1 MVTKAETRKKKI
13 FVVGSDP
20 YNVGLIKEL
29 DQNDEWDVISTVSWE
44 ETQPPSE
51 HFDFEDLLTRARAVI
66 EEHGGK
72 PDAITGYL
80 DFPTSALV
88 SLLSKEYKVACASPE
103 SVARIEHKYWLRM
116 IQKKVMPDQTPEV
129 RAINPFDPDAARR
142 EALPFP
148 FWLKPVKGH
157 SSILGFLV
165 EKQSDFDE
173 ALHECRQKIHLFG
186 DPFNRFLDHVEGI
199 EELGGVD
206 GNFAVAEQLIAAE
219 RQFTLEGYMLQG
231 EIHIYGAV
239 DSLREGKANSSFS
252 RYQYPADLPEE
263 VIANATKTT
272 HAILRE
278 AGYDNAP
285 FNVEYFW
292 DPNSGA
298 LHLLEINPR
307 ISKSHSPLFKMV
319 DGMTHN
325 KIAIDLSMGRKP
337 RFPHRKGKDAIAGKF
352 MFRSYETDG
361 LLLRVPNEKE
371 IADLKRILP
380 DAEIKVLVGPDTR
393 LSQMPYQDSYSHELA
408 EIFLGGNSEEMIEDA
423 YARCI
428 DSLEFRIKPMP
439 VSS

>member
-1 MVTKAETRKKKI
+1 MTKSNNGKKKI

-20 YNVGLIKEL
+20 YNLSLIEGIEHGG
-29 DQNDEWDVISTVSWE
+29 DWDVIPTVTWE
-44 ETQPPSE
+44 ETQPPSGR
-51 HFDFEDLLTRARAVI
+51 FDFEELLSRTRTVI

-88 SLLSKEYKVACASPE
+88 SLLSKEYGLPCASPE
-103 SVARIEHKYWLRM
+103 AVARIEHKYWLRM
-116 IQKKVMPDQTPEV
+116 IQKKVMPDRTPEV
-129 RAINPFDPDAARR
+129 RAINPFDPEGAQKNL
-142 EALPFP
+142 LPFP

-157 SSILGFLV
+157 SSILGFLI
-165 EKQSDFDE
+165 EKQSDLDS

-186 DPFNRFLDHVEGI
+186 DPFNRFLDHVDGT
-199 EELGGVD
+199 EELDSVD
-206 GNFAVAEQLIAAE
+206 GNFAVAEELISAE
-219 RQFTLEGYMLQG
+219 RQFTLEGYMLKG
-231 EIHIYGAV
+231 EINIYGAV

-263 VIANATKTT
+263 IVANATELT

-292 DPNSGA
+292 DPESGA
-298 LHLLEINPR
+298 LNILEINPR

-319 DGMTHN
+319 DGMPHN
-325 KIAIDLSMGRKP
+325 KIAIDLSMGQKP

-352 MFRSYETDG
+352 MFRSYESDG
-361 LLLRVPNEKE
+361 LILRVPNDKE
-371 IADLKRILP
+371 IGELQRILP
-380 DAEIKVLVGPDTR
+380 DAEIKILAGADTR
-393 LSQMPYQDSYSHELA
+393 LSEMPYQDSYSRELA
-408 EIFLGGNSEEMIEDA
+408 EIFLGGKDEEMIEDA
-423 YARCI
+423 YSRCI

-439 VSS
+439 AEK